1 MSTQAEVA
9 AFAKLDRSVFNQ
21 TIQLPALRFP
31 KQRCQELMRLFDGH
45 TLDRP
50 RVKCIV
56 NDGQRTDTKLLLL
69 KNPRGPDGGL
79 GAEVQALLD
88 GAGVEVNDYPLAMT
102 YAMFS
107 AEHVLR
113 ALLPAGIDV
122 PQSFETVGHIAHLN
136 LREEQLPYKLIIGQV
151 LVDKNVHLKTVVNK
165 IGSIDNEFRV
175 FAMEVI
181 GGESRLE
188 TEVMQH
194 GIRFKLD
201 FSQVYW
207 NSRLEKEHER
217 LVEGFR
223 FTDTVVDVMAG
234 IGPFALPAAQKGCTV
249 YANDLNPASVHY
261 LTLNA
266 RNNKVLTRLS
276 PFKMDG
282 RRFIR
287 MLAGDPAAAAACLAE
302 AETSEPPVPLP
313 PSSSSSERSQADA
326 ASSGSGSGSN
336 WCPTLPVGYRPAP
349 LLFQHAIMNLPASAI
364 EFLDA
369 YNGAFDPT
377 VWSEET
383 LPTVHCYTFMK
394 SPEVEADIIAK
405 AEHYLGGKLPT
416 PPSIHVVR
424 DVAPKKLMLC
434 LSFKLPGSIAFAGR
448 STPATTSG
456 DATAGVRHPGAESTE
471 AAAKGVAVAGSLA
484 EDVTSLNG
492 DGVSASASKR
502 PRLETP
508 AAS

>member
-181 GGESRLE
+181 GGETRLE

-194 GIRFKLD
+194 GIKFKLD

-217 LVEGFR
+217 LVQGFK
-223 FTDTVVDVMAG
+223 FTDTIVDVMAG
-234 IGPFALPAAQKGCTV
+234 IGPFALPAALKGCTV

-266 RNNKVLTRLS
+266 KSNKVLTRLS

-302 AETSEPPVPLP
+302 AETSEPAPPP
-313 PSSSSSERSQADA
+313 PSSSEPGSADA
-326 ASSGSGSGSN
+326 SSSSGSSSSGSN

-448 STPATTSG
+448 STS
-456 DATAGVRHPGAESTE
+456 ATASERATACVQHPEAESTE
-471 AAAKGVAVAGSLA
+471 AAAKGVERSGSLA
-484 EDVTSLNG
+484 EDVKSLNG
-492 DGVSASASKR
+492 DVESASVSKR